1 MKEELKR
8 NEIAKQIVM
17 LNPAIGTSLELIR
30 LLQKH
35 IETKMIF
42 LEFRN
47 QLGLT
52 DSFSLD
58 EKELMRE
65 FKQLEKDYEKDN

>member
-1 MKEELKR
+1 MKEESKR
-8 NEIAKQIVM
+8 DEIARQIVM

-35 IETKMIF
+35 IETKMMF
-42 LEFRN
+42 LELRDSI
-47 QLGLT
+47 GLT

-65 FKQLEKDYEKDN
+65 FKQLEKDYEKNA